1 MTFNK
6 EGITNHE
13 RKKIL
18 HMLKTLTKE
27 TQFADI
33 SHLNFHPFCDSL
45 FKLIKKTEDDLL
57 ISDSKLY
64 ISALRQQLE
73 KKEPYTPKEMIQ
85 RFGIRIIERLS
96 PT

>member
-1 MTFNK
+1 MTQNK
-6 EGITNHE
+6 DGITIHE
-13 RKKIL
+13 RKKVL

-27 TQFADI
+27 TQFADV

-45 FKLIKKTEDDLL
+45 FRLIKKTGDEVL

-73 KKEPYTPKEMIQ
+73 KREPYTPAEMIQ
-85 RFGIRIIERLS
+85 RVGIRIIERLS